1 MQAPHKSEYTYNHDL
16 SALDLS
22 LLIMPPAKRDIA
34 LVAAELYLFSLCD
47 HLTVQQPC
55 IEMRP
60 LAAPA
65 DRSYLLNIVCKLHK
79 PLCAGEQIIRQKKA
93 VKAAVGRIGGR
104 PHFLYGK
111 LFCGECGE
119 PMTRRT
125 LNGPKG
131 IKHKVW
137 TCRGRHEGRKGN
149 GCKCRN
155 IKENELIAAISKKNV
170 QRTDR
175 RKCCSVMLKKV
186 LIELDDISIE
196 YADNAV

>member
-1 MQAPHKSEYTYNHDL
+1 MQAPHKSEYTYNYDL

-155 IKENELIAAISKKNV
+155 IKENELIAAISKKMC
-170 QRTDR
+170 
-175 RKCCSVMLKKV
+175 K
-186 LIELDDISIE
+186 ELTE
-196 YADNAV
+196 ENAVLLCSKKCLLNWMIYR